1 MTKDEKFLITL
12 YRHVQG
18 KEEGIYNPRLLAKEL
33 GWTDHLLNNVL
44 KGLMQA
50 NLVKRYSPEEIGLT
64 SRGLEVAEG
73 LVP

>member
-18 KEEGIYNPRLLAKEL
+18 REETTYNPRLLAKEM
-33 GWTDHLLNNVL
+33 GWNDHLLNNVL

-73 LVP
+73 LVS